1 MVNKYGTNTI
11 SKQGIMIVIFLYYN
25 LCMYIYILYI
35 IPVQAWQPAIHTC
48 KAECINNEIYTL
60 NTPMFTLHIL
70 QSE

>member
-1 MVNKYGTNTI
+1 MYV
-11 SKQGIMIVIFLYYN
+11 
-25 LCMYIYILYI
+25 YIYILYI